1 MIALEF
7 IVEFGKSASVVLAG
21 ISFVSW
27 HFQTPVTGIQLLLA
41 AGIGVMFGAT
51 SALHFRYVS
60 KSRGLN

>member
-1 MIALEF
+1 MFVALEF

-27 HFQTPVTGIQLLLA
+27 LTETPITGIQLLLA
-41 AGIGVMFGAT
+41 AGIGVMFGAI

-60 KSRGLN
+60 NRN